1 MGFNNG
7 KTLGIVE
14 VFSVMKGLMVIVVV
28 VVINKKRKSYYHHHY
43 HSYLSSFSSSSSLR
57 DAIIF
62 AFTLSMIF
70 KFSFR

>member
-7 KTLGIVE
+7 KTLDIVE
-14 VFSVMKGLMVIVVV
+14 IFSVMKGLMVIVVV
-28 VVINKKRKSYYHHHY
+28 VVINKKRKSYHHY
-43 HSYLSSFSSSSSLR
+43 HSYLSSFSSSSFR
-57 DAIIF
+57 DSIIF